1 MQFMLDYQ
9 IMSLLVTIFISVF
22 VGVYLIMI
30 WHRQE
35 HRLLSD
41 LPFVFGV
48 TFIAHAVNNLI
59 RLLPTIT
66 TLGMALEL
74 FKIRT
79 VVILATVLPIMAA
92 LLQIWWPRGQK
103 LHTRTLLVMALYWL
117 SVVIISPTTEIILLL
132 CVPLVLVTTITLAA
146 TFTITWKTKRLQEVR
161 SDLMVLSLI
170 LASIGQII
178 ATDLILNS
186 IFNAASTI
194 IAGIALV
201 NPRRHHDYAPQ
212 QSTKAQLPSTTPIVS
227 SNGEGSS

>member
-1 MQFMLDYQ
+1 MQILFDYQ
-9 IMSLLVTIFISVF
+9 IMFLFVTIFISIF

-35 HRLLSD
+35 QRLLSD

-59 RLLPTIT
+59 RLLPIIT
-66 TLGMALEL
+66 SIGMTLDL

-79 VVILATVLPIMAA
+79 VVILATVLPILAA

-103 LHTRTLLVMALYWL
+103 LHARTLFAIGLYWAL
-117 SVVIISPTTEIILLL
+117 VVILSPSAEMILLL
-132 CVPLVLVTTITLAA
+132 CVPLVLVTTVTLAA
-146 TFTITWKTKRLQEVR
+146 TFTITWKTKRLREVR
-161 SDLMVLSLI
+161 SDLMVVSLI
-170 LASIGQII
+170 FASIGQII

-194 IAGIALV
+194 VAGLALV
-201 NPRRHHDYAPQ
+201 NPWRRHSRSQ
-212 QSTKAQLPSTTPIVS
+212 QRPETVKMSKDTPVIS
-227 SNGEGSS
+227 SNVEGLS